1 MATTYGVISDMHFI
15 PLECLPPVIEV
26 LKGLEADALVLNG
39 DLSGENTNFKD
50 YLPNVF
56 DIAGKSGF
64 ESYFT
69 LGNHDNREDFIE
81 LIKYF
86 SDKYP
91 NLLNTLKYP
100 VVEEEDHDLLFLSP
114 SHNLTKL
121 ITRPDKTIC
130 FSHYPQKFKTE
141 RGVDFARFYE
151 LEKTFKLD
159 DGAKIERGTI
169 LTEDY
174 GKELEGRGAQV
185 KLRKENRGM
194 EKLGGLYK
202 ELGINKVVS
211 GHFHESAG
219 KFHDSLENQIEE
231 GLFVNELFVNASCLD
246 NLIVGMVTI
255 DGSKVAYEKVN
266 LRDYINKSPLK

>member
-1 MATTYGVISDMHFI
+1 MATTYGVISDMHFVPI
-15 PLECLPPVIEV
+15 ECLPPVIEV
-26 LKGLEADALVLNG
+26 LRDLEIDALVLNG

-50 YLPNVF
+50 YLTHVF
-56 DIAGKSGF
+56 NITGASGF
-64 ESYFT
+64 ESYLT
-69 LGNHDNREDFIE
+69 LGNHDNQNDFVE
-81 LIKYF
+81 LIEYF

-100 VVEEEDHDLLFLSP
+100 VVEEDGHDLLFL
-114 SHNLTKL
+114 NKTDFDLKKL

-130 FSHYPQKFKTE
+130 FCHYPQKFKTE

-151 LEKTFKLD
+151 LEKTFRLED
-159 DGAKIERGTI
+159 DTKIEKGAI
-169 LTEDY
+169 LTQDY

-185 KLRKENRGM
+185 KLRKENRGL
-194 EKLGGLYK
+194 EKLSELYK
-202 ELGINKVVS
+202 ELGINKVIS

-246 NLIVGMVTI
+246 NLIVGMVTV
-255 DGSKVAYEKVN
+255 DGSKVAYEKIN
-266 LRDYINKSPLK
+266 LRDYIRIE